1 MKLFIDTAML
11 DQIREAS
18 SWGIVDGVTT
28 NPTHVS
34 KTGRPAREVYEEICR
49 AVNGPVSL
57 EAIGLEADQI
67 VAEGRQLAAIAPNAV
82 VKVPITRDGLKAVK
96 CLTAEGIKTNV
107 TLAFSSNQA
116 LLAAKAGATYVSPFV
131 GRLDDI
137 SEEGMQVI
145 EQIRQIYDNY
155 EFKTKILVASIR
167 NPIHV
172 RDAALIGADVA
183 TIPYAVIQQ
192 LAKHPLTDSGIEKF
206 LKEFLSWV
214 KTVKPVNQPEDPDF
228 GITGVLEGIE
238 KELQGQNPEPTEGG
252 EKK

>member
-1 MKLFIDTAML
+1 MQFFIDTA
-11 DQIREAS
+11 DVKEIREC
-18 SWGIVDGVTT
+18 WEMGLIDGVTT
-28 NPTHVS
+28 NPTLAA
-34 KTGRPAREVYEEICR
+34 KTGRNYDETLKEI
-49 AVNGPVSL
+49 VKIVDGPISAETVSL
-57 EAIGLEADQI
+57 DFDGLMKEAYHFASIHKNI
-67 VAEGRQLAAIAPNAV
+67 V
-82 VKVPITRDGLKAVK
+82 VKIPMTLTGMTGVKACAK
-96 CLTAEGIKTNV
+96 EGIKTNV

-192 LAKHPLTDSGIEKF
+192 LAKHPLTDIGIEKF
-206 LKEFLSWV
+206 L
-214 KTVKPVNQPEDPDF
+214 EDW
-228 GITGVLEGIE
+228 E
-238 KELQGQNPEPTEGG
+238 KVP
-252 EKK
+252 K